1 MCEDHTCITLS
12 VAIAHTHRSI
22 MQALRRPYA
31 SGACIHARGSLTP
44 VPAQIASARRT
55 WTVPKA
61 QVPSSSF
68 SSYASVK
75 GIHGI
80 HADGIVEKEVSTRA
94 PAWWSTVISA
104 SSKAVML
111 VGIAAVVVSGP
122 SPPM

>member
-22 MQALRRPYA
+22 MQALRRPHA
-31 SGACIHARGSLTP
+31 SGARIHAPGSLTP
-44 VPAQIASARRT
+44 VPALIASARRT
-55 WTVPKA
+55 WTAPKA

-80 HADGIVEKEVSTRA
+80 HADGIVEKEVSRA

-122 SPPM
+122 SPPR